1 MLSADS
7 REHPFFIRKVLG
19 GSHACMDERMDMDR
33 LDRMSKQGDNPNYS
47 YGGSCGS
54 AKGVQQLTFM
64 LESLFF
70 CTFSGKIFFGKTDHG
85 S

>member
-1 MLSADS
+1 MPAWMNSWIS
-7 REHPFFIRKVLG
+7 
-19 GSHACMDERMDMDR
+19 DR

-54 AKGVQQLTFM
+54 AKGVQQLIFM

-70 CTFSGKIFFGKTDHG
+70 CTFSGKIFFGKTG
-85 S
+85 PRFLREETERSGWEWP